1 MSASVTLM
9 VQVAPSFEAC
19 QKPGPLDSYPVWV
32 VAMVVM
38 LPSLLVASLEPL
50 LVGTRLRIFGLS
62 LEPPILSTRPDNR
75 SRGVFCS
82 GARFNGG

>member
-50 LVGTRLRIFGLS
+50 LAALCEVGYETVCGRAWVAGVLGADITQLMARRL
-62 LEPPILSTRPDNR
+62 
-75 SRGVFCS
+75 
-82 GARFNGG
+82 ARA